1 VSKKILINCNH
12 GREDAERATLP
23 FVVANVSATAD
34 QETIVFLTVDGVR
47 LATKGYADGIHKEG
61 FPPLREVIHSFLGE
75 GGQVWACGACTKPR
89 GITDADLIEGAKIV
103 TAANFIEEVA
113 NGAAVVS
120 V

>member
-1 VSKKILINCNH
+1 MSKRILINCNH

-34 QETIVFLTVDGVR
+34 QDTVVFLTVEGVR
-47 LATKGYADGIHKEG
+47 LATRGYAADIHKEG
-61 FPPLREVIHSFLGE
+61 MPPAADVIGQFIAN

-103 TAANFIEEVA
+103 TAANVVEEVVA
-113 NGAAVVS
+113 GATVLS